1 MCNFAVAFLIGYKN
15 SQNFL
20 FRQIINMIPRTLS
33 TPSPSVSASR
43 RRCDMRRSPARLFP
57 ADDDSSELTLVCRR
71 SDYSASMIA
80 RAAEDCDTHILNLN
94 VTSDPAPDGSS
105 PDSIVVELR
114 IGRRDPSAVARSLT
128 RYGYDVVDTG
138 SSRPTEIEER
148 AADRLRELMR
158 RLEV

>member
-1 MCNFAVAFLIGYKN
+1 
-15 SQNFL
+15 
-20 FRQIINMIPRTLS
+20 
-33 TPSPSVSASR
+33 
-43 RRCDMRRSPARLFP
+43 
-57 ADDDSSELTLVCRR
+57 
-71 SDYSASMIA
+71 MIA

-128 RYGYDVVDTG
+128 RYGFDVVDTG